1 MKDSSLFICTSYC
14 FFVCVCT
21 VTDFSVEDKA
31 SGVKFCTSIHRRP
44 RQGIFHFCELCS
56 PEAQNGTNLPAHHHF
71 YDVHN
76 DYPLAPE
83 HKIARRVDV
92 GSACVAIRQSPKT
105 DVLLIIIIQCHISV
119 LIYNHRIL
127 LYDSWL
133 CGTVVERRSVTGE
146 LSLSYARPA
155 ADG

>member
-14 FFVCVCT
+14 FLCAFVRLRI
-21 VTDFSVEDKA
+21 SLPRKA

-44 RQGIFHFCELCS
+44 RQGIFFFCELCS
-56 PEAQNGTNLPAHHHF
+56 PEAQNGTNRPARHHF
-71 YDVHN
+71 HDVYN

-105 DVLLIIIIQCHISV
+105 DVLVIIIIQCHISV

-133 CGTVVERRSVTGE
+133 CVTVVESRFVTGE